1 MDAAAVVARVGIP
14 QRPGSKH
21 GMLSPELR
29 LRLVRLCLQEQYPL
43 AVVSSESGVS
53 EWTLRQWIG
62 RYRKEGEAGL
72 ANRPRGSRQKKLPAA
87 VTEKILALK
96 QGNPHQ
102 GTRRISALLKRLF
115 FLPGSH
121 ETVRRRLAEHGM
133 GNEPTKAKPRHN
145 LTRPRFF
152 ERSTPN
158 QMWQTDIFTFRL
170 GGAYAYLIGYIDDYS
185 RFMTG
190 LGLYR
195 SQTTEHVLEL
205 YRRAVAEYNVPKEML
220 TDNGRQYTNW
230 RGSSRFEA
238 ELKKDG
244 VHHIRSRPHHPMTL
258 GKIERFWKS
267 IHEEFLCRAQFD
279 SFENASERIKMWL
292 QYYNYRRPHQG
303 IGAVCPAERF
313 FEVQHELRT
322 TLERGVADNVL
333 EMALR
338 GKPKTPFYMV
348 GRMNGQS
355 VVLRAEKGKLKMV
368 VDEQGQQVLP
378 EAEYELA
385 DQGEDHGQAEEA
397 GTSSGAE
404 ETEDSADCDEETDAQ
419 PQRAAES
426 PGSAVGVVGAAYPLG
441 GVPGTGHSM
450 DYLEP
455 VAAAGHGGDASGPG
469 AAGELGAGS
478 GTQPP
483 AATDAAEESAG
494 RLSASEA
501 PRATAGCAEPQR
513 AAASASGQA
522 TIARSADESR
532 ADRGA
537 GAATGGSHLA
547 GAQRGDNRP
556 AGSSRAG
563 GIAQD
568 LLPVGGAS
576 HGGHDGS
583 PQEPACWAT
592 CPYRCPAAARAA
604 TAHQPHPDAGAGTHS
619 GAADR

>member
-1 MDAAAVVARVGIP
+1 MDAVAVVTKVGIP
-14 QRPGSKH
+14 QRTGS
-21 GMLSPELR
+21 GRLRVPPELR
-29 LRLVRLCLQEQYPL
+29 LRLVRLCLEEQYPL
-43 AVVSSESGVS
+43 AVVSSESGVKPKS
-53 EWTLRQWIG
+53 LLRWMA
-62 RYRKEGEAGL
+62 RYQKEGEAGL
-72 ANRPRGSRQKKLPAA
+72 QDRPRGNRQRKLPAA

-96 QGNPHQ
+96 QRNPHQ

-121 ETVRRRLAEHGM
+121 ETVRQRLAEHGM

-195 SQTTEHVLEL
+195 SQTAEHVLEL

-230 RGSSRFEA
+230 RGSSRFEG

-279 SFENASERIKMWL
+279 SFDNATERIKMWV

-303 IGAVCPAERF
+303 IGGMCPAERF
-313 FEVQHELRT
+313 FEVQHELRK
-322 TLERGVADNVL
+322 TLERGVAENVL

-348 GRMNGQS
+348 GRMGGQS

-378 EAEYELA
+378 EAEYELE
-385 DQGEDHGQAEEA
+385 DQGEDHGQTEEA
-397 GTSSGAE
+397 GSRNGAE
-404 ETEDSADCDEETDAQ
+404 ETEDSADSDEKADAQ
-419 PQRAAES
+419 PQRAAEGA
-426 PGSAVGVVGAAYPLG
+426 GSAVGVVGAAHPLG
-441 GVPGTGHSM
+441 GVSGTGHSM
-450 DYLEP
+450 DYLES
-455 VAAAGHGGDASGPG
+455 VAAAAMEGMLQALESRVSLERGPALSPRLQQMLQKKAQSGFPLQKLQERLKDVQSPREPQLA
-469 AAGELGAGS
+469 AAGR
-478 GTQPP
+478 QP
-483 AATDAAEESAG
+483 
-494 RLSASEA
+494 
-501 PRATAGCAEPQR
+501 
-513 AAASASGQA
+513 
-522 TIARSADESR
+522 
-532 ADRGA
+532 
-537 GAATGGSHLA
+537 
-547 GAQRGDNRP
+547 
-556 AGSSRAG
+556 
-563 GIAQD
+563 
-568 LLPVGGAS
+568 
-576 HGGHDGS
+576 
-583 PQEPACWAT
+583 
-592 CPYRCPAAARAA
+592 
-604 TAHQPHPDAGAGTHS
+604 
-619 GAADR
+619 